1 MKRLKVAIGLSGGVD
16 SAVSAYLLK
25 QQGYEV
31 VGVHMKCWDSSEY
44 ECNADQDRA
53 DAVNVAAQLGIKMEV
68 LDFVKEYK
76 SRVMEYF
83 YKEYE
88 LGRTPNPDIM
98 CNKEIKFGLFL
109 DWALKN
115 GFDKIATG
123 HYACVTETKGI
134 FKLLKG
140 ADGTK
145 DQSYFLYLLGQEQL
159 AKVIFPVGDLK
170 KSEVRKVAKNQ
181 NLAVSSKPDS
191 MGICFVGEVNIKD
204 FLKKKI
210 KTASGNVVNETGEV
224 IGKHD
229 GLAFYTIGQR
239 HGFKVE
245 KYTGIPMYVIGK
257 NTQNNELIVGFIK
270 DVGKTSLVVSQLHWI
285 YKQPADTFDCDV
297 RIRNLGK
304 LYPSTVDGG
313 HVFFKEKVFGVAPGQ
328 SAVFYVGDEVIG
340 GGIIEN

>member
-1 MKRLKVAIGLSGGVD
+1 MKRLKIAIGLSGGVD

-145 DQSYFLYLLGQEQL
+145 DQ
-159 AKVIFPVGDLK
+159 
-170 KSEVRKVAKNQ
+170 
-181 NLAVSSKPDS
+181 
-191 MGICFVGEVNIKD
+191 
-204 FLKKKI
+204 
-210 KTASGNVVNETGEV
+210 
-224 IGKHD
+224 
-229 GLAFYTIGQR
+229 
-239 HGFKVE
+239 
-245 KYTGIPMYVIGK
+245 
-257 NTQNNELIVGFIK
+257 
-270 DVGKTSLVVSQLHWI
+270 
-285 YKQPADTFDCDV
+285 
-297 RIRNLGK
+297 
-304 LYPSTVDGG
+304 
-313 HVFFKEKVFGVAPGQ
+313 
-328 SAVFYVGDEVIG
+328 
-340 GGIIEN
+340 